1 MTPASRVTLPSS
13 REGGNGKNK
22 VSSMVETRSPGH
34 LVVQEKPEGK
44 YLERQADS
52 PAARAAERAA

>member
-1 MTPASRVTLPSS
+1 MTPASRVTPPSS
-13 REGGNGKNK
+13 REGGSGKNK
-22 VSSMVETRSPGH
+22 VPSILETGSPGH

-44 YLERQADS
+44 YLERQSDS